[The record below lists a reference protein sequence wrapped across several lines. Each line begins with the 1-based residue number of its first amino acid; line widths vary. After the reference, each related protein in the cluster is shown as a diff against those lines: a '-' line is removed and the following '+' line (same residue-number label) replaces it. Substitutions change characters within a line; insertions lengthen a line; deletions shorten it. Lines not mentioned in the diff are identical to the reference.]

1 MAAHVRAFLRRS
13 VPSLL
18 FGWLILGAVGCATTA
33 GELGGGGTVG
43 TGLPSGERI
52 AELAEATET
61 EAALFAAHVEAVA
74 NTSSAQGARL
84 SFTFWNEHGALT
96 LTGFSAQMVSGPAAA
111 GVDDEETHET
121 LATVLARYPQRHT
134 GQATLTLHREQ
145 TRWAVGYNVSAATR
159 PPEARLLPVLVRE
172 FPPEL
177 LRDSTESLRKLLA
190 AMEVPAGGEAWA
202 EIEVQLE
209 DGRIEG
215 WRPRIFQVARAGGR
229 ARPVSS
235 VFAAQ
240 AAQVLLPFTLGVG
253 PRTVL
258 VRMRLAHHDQESDA
272 QGWVESAWVERPPPA
287 PETHAAFVA
296 EYRAMHESILWRW
309 RYEVR
314 EGAEWAARRGAE
326 ELALWY
332 AGGVL
337 LKGGGYLARWAG
349 SAMRRA
355 LVRGGEAAAG
365 WLRTALLR
373 LPGDKKR
380 EFEWL
385 WAKVQLEGERA
396 LTAEER
402 ASLRGLMD
410 RVEQLAHTRLDESAK
425 RRIRAEARSSYKSL
439 RPELKDIIEKGGR
452 DYPIHHRRQLE
463 HAHLFPDENVNA
475 AENLALVQYKVHEH
489 INRAWD
495 RFRQLR
501 PEPTAQEVRDAARAI
516 DAQFS
521 PWYDQIRDPLGV
533 TRTLGE
539 AETAAL
545 KELERLFL
553 RGSP

>member
-1 MAAHVRAFLRRS
+1 MAANVWGALRRCALC
-13 VPSLL
+13 LL
-18 FGWLILGAVGCATTA
+18 VGWLTLAATGCATP
-33 GELGGGGTVG
+33 GELGGGGTAG
-43 TGLPSGERI
+43 TSLPPGERMQELEQA
-52 AELAEATET
+52 AES
-61 EAALFAAHVEAVA
+61 EAALLAAQISAVSK
-74 NTSSAQGARL
+74 TPYAQGVRL
-84 SFTFWNEHGALT
+84 SFTFWNERGALS
-96 LTGFSAQMVSGPAAA
+96 LTDFSAQGLNGPAAA
-111 GVDDEETHET
+111 PLDDEKTRDT
-121 LATVLARYPQRHT
+121 LATVFSEYSQRHT
-134 GQATLTLHREQ
+134 GQTTLTLRREQ
-145 TRWAVGYNVSAATR
+145 TQWAVGYAVSAERR
-159 PPEARLLPVLVRE
+159 PPEARVLPVLLRE
-172 FPPEL
+172 FPAEL
-177 LRDSTESLRKLLA
+177 VRDSTEQLHKLLA
-190 AMEVPAGGEAWA
+190 SMEVPAEGEAWA
-202 EIEVQLE
+202 EVEVHLE
-209 DGRIEG
+209 DGHIEG
-215 WRPRIFQVARAGGR
+215 WRPRLFQVERGGGR
-229 ARPVSS
+229 LRPISS
-235 VFAAQ
+235 LVASQ
-240 AAQVLLPFTLGVG
+240 AVQVLLPFTLGMG
-253 PRTVL
+253 PRTVI
-258 VRMRLAHHDQESDA
+258 VRLRLLHRAQESEA
-272 QGWVESAWVERPPPA
+272 VGWVESARVERPPLA
-287 PETHAAFVA
+287 PEINAAFVA

-314 EGAEWAARRGAE
+314 EGAEWAARRGTE

-355 LVRGGEAAAG
+355 LVRGGEAATG

-402 ASLRGLMD
+402 ASLRGLME
-410 RVEQLAHTRLDESAK
+410 RIEQLAHTRLDESAK

-545 KELERLFL
+545 KEVERLFL